1 MATAEKLLSIE
12 EFLAWEKA
20 QAQRYEYVAGSIYA
34 MAGMSDEHNQ
44 LSTNLVTACAAHLAP
59 PCRVRTEGLKVQ
71 IGATFLYPDAMIL
84 CSPPLFYNTRRDTIL
99 NPTVVFEILSEST
112 EAFDRGEKFRRYRSL
127 ASLKAIVF
135 VSQDRVLVEC
145 WSRKDDAWQA
155 QEWETISEIME
166 IEALGLHV
174 PLAQIY
180 EGLEFLNQPD
190 EHHLS

>member
-1 MATAEKLLSIE
+1 MATAEKLLSVE

-20 QAQRYEYVAGSIYA
+20 QPERYEYVAGSIYA

-44 LSTNLVTACAAHLAP
+44 LSTNLVTACATALKP

-71 IGATFLYPDAMIL
+71 IGASFFYPDALIL
-84 CSPPLFYNTRRDTIL
+84 CSPPLFCNTRRDTIL

-127 ASLKAIVF
+127 PGLKAIVF

-145 WSRKDDAWQA
+145 WSRKDDAWQV
-155 QEWETISEIME
+155 QEWESLTDSLPIPPLDIEISLA
-166 IEALGLHV
+166 AL
-174 PLAQIY
+174 Y
-180 EGLEFLNQPD
+180 DGLEFPD
-190 EHHLS
+190 PE

>member
-20 QAQRYEYVAGSIYA
+20 QTERYEYVAGSIYA

-44 LSTNLVTACAAHLAP
+44 LSTNLVTACAAALKP

-71 IGATFLYPDAMIL
+71 IGATFLYPDALIL
-84 CSPPLFYNTRRDTIL
+84 CTPPLFYNTRRDTIL
-99 NPTVVFEILSEST
+99 NPTVIFEILSEST

-127 ASLKAIVF
+127 SGLKAIVF

-145 WSRKDDAWQA
+145 WSRKEDAWQV
-155 QEWETISEIME
+155 QEWESLTDSLHIGLLSLEI
-166 IEALGLHV
+166 
-174 PLAQIY
+174 PLAKIY
-180 EGLEFLNQPD
+180 DGLEFLTP
-190 EHHLS
+190 

>member
-20 QAQRYEYVAGSIYA
+20 QPERYEYVAGSIYA

-44 LSTNLVTACAAHLAP
+44 LSTNLITACAAHLTP
-59 PCRVRTEGLKVQ
+59 PCRVRAEGLKVQ

-84 CSPPLFYNTRRDTIL
+84 CSPPLFFNARRDTIL
-99 NPTVVFEILSEST
+99 NPTVIFEVLSEST
-112 EAFDRGEKFRRYRSL
+112 EAFDRGEKFRRYRNL

-135 VSQDRVLVEC
+135 VSQDRILLEC
-145 WSRKDDAWQA
+145 WSRKDDAWQV
-155 QEWETISEIME
+155 QEWEHMSEIME
-166 IEALGLHV
+166 IEALGLQV

-180 EGLEFLNQPD
+180 EELEFLD
-190 EHHLS
+190 EGSLSK